1 VSAASTRTAEWTRRA
16 ERGNLS
22 LLRLMAW
29 ISLHFGRRLARIP
42 LRAVAAYFLVAGG
55 TAREAAR
62 EFLRRVHGRA
72 PTLGEQYDLFFTFAS
87 TVHDRVYLLKDRFD
101 LFDIDVRGADLFDGR
116 GALLMGSH
124 LGSFEV
130 MRASG
135 RHFGQRRV
143 VMAMYEE
150 NARRINSVLA
160 SIDPAAMQDIVA
172 LGRPDSMVELARR
185 LDAGALAGVL
195 ADRTLGDEPAVQ
207 VEFLGRPAAFP
218 TGPMRMAAAL
228 RQRVM
233 FMAGLYRGGN
243 RYDIRFE
250 PLADF
255 GDLDGVSRAERD
267 RRIEQAVH
275 AYAKCLERHARDAP
289 SNWFNFHDF
298 WRSAA

>member
-1 VSAASTRTAEWTRRA
+1 MSAGSTRTAEWTRRA
-16 ERGNLS
+16 ERGNRP

-29 ISLHFGRRLARIP
+29 ISLHFGRRFARIP
-42 LRAVAAYFLVAGG
+42 LRAIAAYFLLAGG
-55 TAREAAR
+55 TSREAVR

-72 PTLGEQYDLFFTFAS
+72 PTLREQYDLFFTFAS

-101 LFDIDVRGADLFDGR
+101 LFDIDVHGADLFDGR

-160 SIDPAAMQDIVA
+160 SIDPNAMQDIVA
-172 LGRPDSMVELARR
+172 LGRVDSMVELARR
-185 LDAGALAGVL
+185 LDTGAFAGIL
-195 ADRTLGDEPAVQ
+195 ADRTLGDEPAVL

-243 RYDIRFE
+243 RYEIRIE

-255 GDLDGVSRAERD
+255 GDLDSLSRAERNG
-267 RRIEQAVH
+267 RIEQAVH

-289 SNWFNFHDF
+289 SNWFNFYDF
-298 WRSAA
+298 WRCPA